1 MHSSIIR
8 HITRRITRHITRCG
22 AITLAASLAFGFSGL
37 AHAQKVADIKK
48 SGVLKI
54 GAQVAQVPWGFSDK
68 NGKLT
73 GYDIEF
79 AELLAKDLGVKADFT
94 PVTVANRTAALLTGQ
109 VDVLAAVVTI
119 LADRQKVVLFSRP
132 YSYLDTV
139 LIGKTALP
147 AMKTYAELKGLRIGV
162 PRGSVQDNAVTQ
174 VNSGA
179 TIQRFDD
186 DAAAVQALLSGQ
198 VDLAG
203 AAATQLG
210 PIAQVAGNGK
220 FDVKLVVSRGYQ
232 GAAVRPGE
240 REWVDYIN
248 NFIARKSANGELGAL
263 YKKWIGLELSTSLPE
278 SGEIATALPTFI
290 AK

>member
-1 MHSSIIR
+1 MFRQLI
-8 HITRRITRHITRCG
+8 RRI
-22 AITLAASLAFGFSGL
+22 AIALLSVMAMIHL
-37 AHAQKVADIKK
+37 AHAQKVDVIKK
-48 SGVLKI
+48 SGILKV

-68 NGKLT
+68 SGKLT
-73 GYDIEF
+73 GYDIEV
-79 AELLAKDLGVKADFT
+79 AELLAKDLGVKPEFT

-109 VDVLAAVVTI
+109 VDVLMAVVTI

-139 LIGKTALP
+139 LIGKTSLP
-147 AMKTYAELKGLRIGV
+147 AMKTYAELRGLRIGV
-162 PRGSVQDNAVTQ
+162 PRGSVQDNAVSK

-186 DAAAVQALLSGQ
+186 DAAAVQALLTGQ

-210 PIAQVAGNGK
+210 PIAQVAGTGK
-220 FDVKLVVSRGYQ
+220 YDIKLVVSRGFQ

-248 NFIARKSANGELGAL
+248 DFIARKTASGELNAL
-263 YKKWIGLELSTSLPE
+263 YKKWIGQDLGKDLPAT
-278 SGEIATALPTFI
+278 GETEAALPAFV

>member
-1 MHSSIIR
+1 MIR
-8 HITRRITRHITRCG
+8 QFTRRTVIALSIALTMT
-22 AITLAASLAFGFSGL
+22 GL

-48 SGVLKI
+48 SGVLKV

-68 NGKLT
+68 DNKLT

-79 AELLAKDLGVKADFT
+79 AEMLAKDLGVKPEFT

-119 LADRQKVVLFSRP
+119 LADRQKAVLFSRP
-132 YSYLDTV
+132 YSYLETV
-139 LIGKTALP
+139 LIGKTSLP
-147 AMKTYAELKGLRIGV
+147 AMKVYADLKGLRISV
-162 PRGSVQDNAVTQ
+162 PRGSVQDSAMTKA
-174 VNSGA
+174 NSGA

-203 AAATQLG
+203 AAHTQLG
-210 PIAQVAGNGK
+210 SIAQIAGAGK
-220 FDVKLVVSRGYQ
+220 YDIKLVVARGYQ

-248 NFIARKSANGELGAL
+248 DFVARKIASGELGAL
-263 YKKWIGLELSTSLPE
+263 YKKWIGQDMRKDMPA
-278 SGEIATALPTFI
+278 SGETEAALPAVV

>member
-1 MHSSIIR
+1 MIR
-8 HITRRITRHITRCG
+8 QFTRRAVIALSIALTMT
-22 AITLAASLAFGFSGL
+22 GL
-37 AHAQKVADIKK
+37 AQAQKVADIKK
-48 SGVLKI
+48 SGVLKV

-68 NGKLT
+68 DNKLT

-79 AELLAKDLGVKADFT
+79 AEMLAKDLGVKPEFT

-132 YSYLDTV
+132 YSYLETV
-139 LIGKTALP
+139 LIGKTSLP
-147 AMKTYAELKGLRIGV
+147 AMKGYADLKGLRISV
-162 PRGSVQDNAVTQ
+162 PRGSVQDSAMTKA
-174 VNSGA
+174 NSGA

-203 AAATQLG
+203 AAHTQLG
-210 PIAQVAGNGK
+210 SIAQIAGAGK
-220 FDVKLVVSRGYQ
+220 YDIKLVVARGYQ

-240 REWVDYIN
+240 REWADYIN
-248 NFIARKSANGELGAL
+248 DFIARKIASGELGAL
-263 YKKWIGLELSTSLPE
+263 YKKWIGQDMRKDMPA
-278 SGEIATALPTFI
+278 SGETEAALPVVV

>member
-1 MHSSIIR
+1 MFRS
-8 HITRRITRHITRCG
+8 ITRRTVIAMALALSIT
-22 AITLAASLAFGFSGL
+22 GF

-48 SGVLKI
+48 SGVLKV

-68 NGKLT
+68 SGKLT

-79 AELLAKDLGVKADFT
+79 AEMLAKDLGVKAEFV
-94 PVTVANRTAALLTGQ
+94 PVTVANRTAALQTGQ

-139 LIGKTALP
+139 LIGKSSMP
-147 AMKTYAELKGLRIGV
+147 VMKSYSELKGLRIGV
-162 PRGSVQDNAVTQ
+162 PRGSVQDNAVTK

-210 PIAQVAGNGK
+210 PIAQVAGDGK
-220 FDVKLVVSRGYQ
+220 YDIKLVVSRGYQ

-240 REWVDYIN
+240 REWVTYIN
-248 NFIARKSANGELGAL
+248 DFIARKIASGELPAL
-263 YKKWIGLELSTSLPE
+263 YKKWIGLDLGKDLPAT
-278 SGEIATALPTFI
+278 GETEAALPNFV